1 MKFYTFLNE
10 QKNTLAA
17 DVNEI
22 LVGYY
27 ALGGTWK
34 GFQNTSYVK
43 KQLENR
49 KNQIPIDEYNDQMGR
64 AQVMVHEI
72 LKWARSNGYS
82 GSVKRVWWTA
92 RPGELSKAVD
102 QKVDSRKNP
111 TDTLFQFTDGGFL
124 GISAKSTKGK
134 GDIGFKNPGIGTIN
148 KALKLN
154 LTDIQKK
161 MTDDAVDKLDLPKNM
176 KERKKYIRDNA
187 NVKTRTQSIGDEI
200 LSTLRDTLFK
210 TLNSLSQKD
219 MKDHI
224 FSHWMDVDDSMFPY
238 YIKATGHG
246 KNGKYTAKISDPLN
260 NPKANAISS
269 GNIEVMPI
277 GTNSIGVT
285 ADGNR
290 IMKMRF
296 KYESEKIASSVKLS
310 GDPW

>member
-1 MKFYTFLNE
+1 MKFKQFLNE
-10 QKNTLAA
+10 QGHTLAA
-17 DVNEI
+17 DINEI

-34 GFQNTSYVK
+34 GFKNSAYVK
-43 KQLENR
+43 KQLEKR
-49 KNQIPIDEYNDQMGR
+49 KKQVPLDEYNDQMGR
-64 AQVMVHEI
+64 SQIMVHEI

-82 GSVKRVWWTA
+82 GNVRRVWWTA
-92 RPGELSKAVD
+92 RPGELSKAVGK
-102 QKVDSRKNP
+102 KVDSKKNP
-111 TDTLFQFTDGGFL
+111 TDTLFKFTDGGFL

-154 LTDIQKK
+154 LTNIQKK
-161 MTDDAVDKLDLPKNM
+161 MTDDAIEKLDLPKSM
-176 KERKKYIRDNA
+176 KERKKYIRA
-187 NVKTRTQSIGDEI
+187 NPDIKARTQNVGDNI
-200 LSTLRDTLFK
+200 LAILRDELFNN
-210 TLNSLSQKD
+210 LNSLSQKNL
-219 MKDHI
+219 KDHI
-224 FSHWMDVDDSMFPY
+224 FSYWMDVDDSMFPY
-238 YIKATGHG
+238 YIKVTGHG
-246 KNGKYTAKISDPLN
+246 KRGKYTASISDPLN

-285 ADGNR
+285 ADGNK

-296 KYESEKIASSVKLS
+296 KYESEKIASSIKLS